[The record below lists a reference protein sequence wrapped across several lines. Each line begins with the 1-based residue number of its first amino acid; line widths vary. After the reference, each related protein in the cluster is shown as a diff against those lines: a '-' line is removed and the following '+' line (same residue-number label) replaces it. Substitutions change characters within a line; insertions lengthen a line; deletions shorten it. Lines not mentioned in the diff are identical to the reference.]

1 MYVNCTRIPAT
12 RDYVLLAR
20 ASLHGE
26 VLRLK
31 ESITTQLVCTM
42 NIY

>member
-31 ESITTQLVCTM
+31 ECNKSASVTDIS
-42 NIY
+42 